1 VFPGFFLYFYIPMS
15 KVSNNLRIRPER
27 PVDYPAIKII
37 NDHAFGQT
45 KEGLLIEKLRLEPA
59 YIRDLSLVALIN
71 GKPAGHIL
79 FFPVNIVNGEKR
91 IPSLSLAPMAVD
103 PEFQNMGIG
112 SKLVREGLLK
122 AKASG
127 FTSVVVLGH
136 PTFYPR
142 FGFFPASRWNIS
154 SPWDLPD
161 DVFLAMELV
170 KGALE
175 GVSGRVVF
183 SSVFNDAI

>member
-1 VFPGFFLYFYIPMS
+1 MS
-15 KVSNNLRIRPER
+15 NVSNNLRIRPEK
-27 PVDYPAIKII
+27 PVDYPAIKKI
-37 NDHAFGQT
+37 NDRAFGQT

-59 YIRDLSLVALIN
+59 YIRDLSLVALLN
-71 GKPAGHIL
+71 RKPAGHIL

-91 IPSLSLAPMAVD
+91 VPSLSLAPMAVD
-103 PEFQNMGIG
+103 PAFQNMGIG
-112 SKLVREGLLK
+112 SRLVEEGLVK
-122 AKASG
+122 AKAAG
-127 FTSVVVLGH
+127 FATVVVLGH

-142 FGFFPASRWNIS
+142 FGFTPASRWNIS

-170 KGALE
+170 EGALE

-183 SSVFNDAI
+183 SHVFNDAL